1 MRTKTGNGHSVQ
13 LDQFIEDLKT
23 VVQDG
28 QELIRSS
35 ASGLKESAVTS
46 ARSTDRYVRE
56 HPYQSVGIVF
66 GVGLLVGLLA
76 YGLLT
81 RESETEEE
89 F

>member
-35 ASGLKESAVTS
+35 ASGLKEGAVTS
-46 ARSTDRYVRE
+46 ARSTDKLVRE
-56 HPYQSVGIVF
+56 HPYQSIGVMF
-66 GVGLLVGLLA
+66 GVGVLVGLVA
-76 YGLLT
+76 YGLLS
-81 RESETEEE
+81 RESEMEEY
-89 F
+89 